1 MSRPIPGR
9 AYFWRNNRLE
19 ILDRFVITGDFNQS
33 VMLKYLYCPC
43 VMINE
48 HGRTYVGW
56 FDQSENY
63 HVGWMPYDI
72 NKFEPEFRAHL
83 LLLGVS

>member
-1 MSRPIPGR
+1 MNGK

-19 ILDRFVITGDFNQS
+19 ILDRMIGTYDFTQYS
-33 VMLKYLYCPC
+33 MLKYLYCHC
-43 VMINE
+43 VQIHKN
-48 HGRTYVGW
+48 GRHYNGFFDQTENLKVGW
-56 FDQSENY
+56 
-63 HVGWMPYDI
+63 VPYDI